1 MAQIIRLAPHDPIPA
16 GPAKHV
22 IVLQRF
28 DEDAPREIITQI
40 TLTGHP
46 DETTRPMRP
55 DGSRMTL
62 DEAISAAERVAE
74 SEGLSRVFVLDRT
87 AGEREQDILRHGGDH
102 SVHMEQLDDFDLEE
116 GERGPDMRDVGRP
129 DRQ

>member
-1 MAQIIRLAPHDPIPA
+1 M
-16 GPAKHV
+16 

-116 GERGPDMRDVGRP
+116 GERGAGPLAG
-129 DRQ
+129 